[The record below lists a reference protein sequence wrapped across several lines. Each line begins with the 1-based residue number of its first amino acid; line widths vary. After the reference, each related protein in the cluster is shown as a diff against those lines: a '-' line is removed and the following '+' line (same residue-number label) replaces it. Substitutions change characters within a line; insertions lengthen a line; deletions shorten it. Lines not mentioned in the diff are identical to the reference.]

1 MTPQNA
7 IRMGIDMSDFVARA
21 YLSDLTD
28 EDLMRRP
35 HPDCN
40 HINWQVGHLI
50 VSEHQLVES
59 VVAGSMPSLPDGFAD
74 RYGKPTAASDDATSF
89 DRKEALLQQMEVQR
103 EGTLAALAQCTPDQL
118 AQPAPEHVR
127 SFAPTVGDVFSMQGG
142 HWMMHAGQ
150 WAVVRRQL
158 GRPPLF

>member
-1 MTPQNA
+1 MA
-7 IRMGIDMSDFVARA
+7 IDMSNFVSQA
-21 YLSDLTD
+21 YLADLTD
-28 EDLMRRP
+28 DDLMHRP

-50 VSEHQLVES
+50 LSEHQLVES
-59 VVAGSMPSLPDGFAD
+59 VMPGCMPPLPEGFVD
-74 RYGKPTAASDDATSF
+74 RYGKAAASCDDPASF
-89 DRKEALLQQMEVQR
+89 DRKDTLLELMALQR
-103 EGTLAALAQCTPDQL
+103 QGTLAALARCSQDQL

-127 SFAPTVGDVFSMQGG
+127 SYAPTIGDVFSMQGG

-150 WAVVRRQL
+150 WAVARRQL